1 MQFSTRIGFLMQRT
15 LRSVLPAITLV
26 GYLLLASGC
35 DIFGTAIDERA
46 PSVEILRPFD
56 QATVSGKHVLI
67 AIAAEALSADNFIS
81 FINVN
86 VNGVRAGEAALDS
99 TGFNFRLDTFNFEDG
114 LYRIEAVAFDR
125 FQARGISAPILVTIA
140 NKSDG
145 IGPEMQII
153 TPDNDERVG
162 GLVRVVARTQPVQ
175 PFVTRVDLLV
185 DGVAIASSNNVLGG
199 NSFVFDWDALNEAA
213 GEHFLEVKAYS
224 GPTTFRL
231 SDSKK
236 VIVRSDGSSGGD
248 GRPGSVRWRAAGYK
262 GDVKGSV
269 AVGFNNDIYVA
280 TSSDTL
286 YAFSRLGSLKW
297 KFATKGPIR
306 SSPLVGNNEDVFVT
320 SEDGRLYGLNSTG
333 VELWPPYNTGALL
346 RSSPTLG
353 VEGRLYFGD
362 SDGKVH
368 AVNSFNG
375 LTVGGRWPVSVSSS
389 PIVVPP
395 VIARDRTVVVATTD
409 GFLHALAPDGTLLW
423 TTRQNVG
430 SIMVGMALIER
441 QLTVQLP
448 TNQSRTSTAVIV
460 YAVSNDGLIYAIAAE
475 DGSVLWSYPL
485 TGPLRSGPVVGT
497 DGAIYV
503 GTSTGL
509 IALNEDADAFTP
521 RLRFVYP
528 ASDVGTPVVDAN
540 EVIYFV
546 SRRTVFAINPNNTP
560 FWDFDLGTQSDGPI
574 TINREGG
581 LLVAGQNGLMTS
593 LETGSVGLAP
603 GKWPMFQRNARHT
616 GRLGIDADDG

>member
-1 MQFSTRIGFLMQRT
+1 MHRYSRLGIHMHRT
-15 LRSVLPAITLV
+15 TRSVLPAVLFGLYLV
-26 GYLLLASGC
+26 LASGC
-35 DIFGTAIDERA
+35 DIFGTAIDDRA
-46 PSVEILRPFD
+46 PTINIIKPFD
-56 QATVSGKHVLI
+56 QATVAGKNVLI
-67 AIAAEALSADNFIS
+67 SITAQAIGTDNFIS

-86 VNGVRAGEAALDS
+86 VNGVRAGEAVLDS
-99 TGFNFRLDTFNFEDG
+99 ARFNFRLNTLDLEDG
-114 LYRIEAVAFDR
+114 LYRVEAVAFDH
-125 FQARGISAPILVTIA
+125 FQSRGISAPVLITVA

-145 IGPEMQII
+145 PGPEMQII
-153 TPDNDERVG
+153 TPDNNEQVG
-162 GLVRVVARTQPVQ
+162 GLVRVVSRTAPAQ

-185 DGVAIASSNNVLGG
+185 DGIAVASTNNVVGG
-199 NSFVFDWDALNEAA
+199 NSFVFDWNALNETP
-213 GEHFLEVKAYS
+213 GEHIIEVKAYS

-231 SDSKK
+231 SESKT
-236 VIVRSDGSSGGD
+236 VIVRGDGTSGGI
-248 GRPGSVRWRAAGYK
+248 GKPGTVRWRAAGFK

-269 AVGFNNDIYVA
+269 AVGFNNDIYVGTA
-280 TSSDTL
+280 SDTL
-286 YAFSRLGSLKW
+286 YAFSNLGALKW
-297 KFATKGPIR
+297 KFATRGPIR

-333 VELWPPYNTGALL
+333 AELWPAYNTGALL

-362 SDGKVH
+362 SNGRVH

-375 LTVGGRWPVSVSSS
+375 LSTGGRWPVSVSSS

-395 VIARDRTVVVATTD
+395 VIARDRTIVVATTD

-423 TTRQNVG
+423 TTTQNVG

-441 QLTVQLP
+441 QLTVTLP
-448 TNQSRTSTAVIV
+448 TGESRTSTAVIV
-460 YAVSNDGLIYAIAAE
+460 YAVSNDGIIYAIAAE
-475 DGSVLWSYPL
+475 DGSILWSYPL

-521 RLRFVYP
+521 RLRFVFP
-528 ASDVGTPVVDAN
+528 APDVGTPVVDAS
-540 EVIYFV
+540 EVVYFV
-546 SRRTVFAINPNNTP
+546 SGRTVFAINPNNTP
-560 FWDFDLGTQSDGPI
+560 FWEFDLGTQSDGPP